1 MKSYLI
7 NLDRSCGR
15 LAFMMEQ
22 FRKLGCDFT
31 RVGAVDARMFTPEQV
46 QDALASNQKW
56 PHPLTPAEIGCFLSH
71 KKCLEFIAQGEEDHA
86 AVFEDDVVFGRDAG
100 KLFASSS
107 WIPVDADIIKIET
120 HERAVFLGAHLPC
133 AETHFTVARLRSRH
147 LLSAGYII
155 SKPAAQRMLAFMEKP
170 SAPLDHFLFD
180 SEFGPFSNFAV
191 YQTYPALCRQVGLES
206 TIGGNRKRAKIR
218 PTFMRLLVRET
229 VRIYRRSRLAII
241 GACVNRGARKRW
253 TPIPFEAGNETV

>member
-7 NLDRSCGR
+7 NLDRSCDR
-15 LAFMMEQ
+15 LTFMTEQ
-22 FRKLGCDFT
+22 FCKLGCDFT
-31 RVGAVDARMFTPEQV
+31 RVSAVDARMFTPEQIR
-46 QDALASNQKW
+46 DALAPNQKW
-56 PHPLTPAEIGCFLSH
+56 PYPLTPAEIGCFLSH
-71 KKCLEFIAQGEEDHA
+71 KKCLELIAQGEEDHA
-86 AVFEDDVVFGRDAG
+86 AIFEDDVLFGRDAD
-100 KLFASSS
+100 KLFASGD
-107 WIPVDADIIKIET
+107 WIPADADIIKIET
-120 HERAVFLGAHLPC
+120 HDKIVLLGTHLPC

-191 YQTYPALCRQVGLES
+191 YQTYPAMCRQVGLES
-206 TIGGNRKRAKIR
+206 TIDGNRKHAKIR
-218 PTFMRLLVRET
+218 PALMRLLLRET
-229 VRIYRRSRLAII
+229 IRIYRRSRLAII

>member
-7 NLDRSCGR
+7 NLDRSCDR
-15 LAFMMEQ
+15 LTFMTEQ
-22 FRKLGCDFT
+22 FCKLGCDFT
-31 RVGAVDARMFTPEQV
+31 RVSAVDARMFTPEQIR
-46 QDALASNQKW
+46 DALAPNQKW

-71 KKCLEFIAQGEEDHA
+71 KKCLELIAQGEEDHA
-86 AVFEDDVVFGRDAG
+86 AIFEDDVLFGRDAD
-100 KLFASSS
+100 KLLASGD
-107 WIPVDADIIKIET
+107 WIPADADIIKIET
-120 HERAVFLGAHLPC
+120 HDKIVLLGTHLPC

-191 YQTYPALCRQVGLES
+191 YQTYPAMCRQVGLES
-206 TIGGNRKRAKIR
+206 TIDGNRKHAKTR
-218 PTFMRLLVRET
+218 PALMRLLLRET

-253 TPIPFEAGNETV
+253 TPIPFEAESETV

>member
-7 NLDRSCGR
+7 NLDRSCDR
-15 LAFMMEQ
+15 LTFMTEQ
-22 FRKLGCDFT
+22 FCKLGCDFT
-31 RVGAVDARMFTPEQV
+31 RVSAVDARMFTPGQI
-46 QDALASNQKW
+46 QDALAPNQKW

-71 KKCLEFIAQGEEDHA
+71 KKCLELIAQGEEDHA
-86 AVFEDDVVFGRDAG
+86 AIFEDDVLFGRDAD
-100 KLFASSS
+100 KLFASSD
-107 WIPVDADIIKIET
+107 WIPADADIIKIET
-120 HERAVFLGAHLPC
+120 HDKIVLLGTHLPC

-191 YQTYPALCRQVGLES
+191 YQTYPAMCRQVGLES
-206 TIGGNRKRAKIR
+206 TIDGNRKHAKTR
-218 PTFMRLLVRET
+218 PALMRILLRET
-229 VRIYRRSRLAII
+229 IRIYRRSRLAII
-241 GACVNRGARKRW
+241 GSCVNRGARKRW
-253 TPIPFEAGNETV
+253 TPIPFEAENETV

>member
-7 NLDRSCGR
+7 NLDRSCDR
-15 LAFMMEQ
+15 LTFMTEQ
-22 FRKLGCDFT
+22 FCKLGCDFT
-31 RVGAVDARMFTPEQV
+31 RVSAVDARMFTPEQIR
-46 QDALASNQKW
+46 DALAPNQKW

-71 KKCLEFIAQGEEDHA
+71 KKCLELIAQGEEDHA
-86 AVFEDDVVFGRDAG
+86 AIFEDDVLFGRDAD
-100 KLFASSS
+100 KLFASGD
-107 WIPVDADIIKIET
+107 WIPADADIIKIET
-120 HERAVFLGAHLPC
+120 HDKIVLLGTHLPC

-191 YQTYPALCRQVGLES
+191 YQTYPAMCRQVGLES
-206 TIGGNRKRAKIR
+206 TIDGNRKHAKIR
-218 PTFMRLLVRET
+218 PALMRLLLRET
-229 VRIYRRSRLAII
+229 IRIYRRSRLAII

-253 TPIPFEAGNETV
+253 TPIPFEAGNEAV